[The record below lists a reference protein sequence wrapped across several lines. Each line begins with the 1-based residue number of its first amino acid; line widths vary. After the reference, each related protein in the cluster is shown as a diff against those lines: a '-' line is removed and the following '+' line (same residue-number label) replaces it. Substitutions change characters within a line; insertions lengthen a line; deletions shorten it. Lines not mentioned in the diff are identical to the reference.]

1 MKIVN
6 DAKLPFSENVMVDLY
21 LWLILPRDKLMAISG
36 LEYDHDVTDP
46 SIHHS

>member
-21 LWLILPRDKLMAISG
+21 LWLILQSDKLKQYTG
-36 LEYDHDVTDP
+36 
-46 SIHHS
+46 

>member
-21 LWLILPRDKLMAISG
+21 LWLILPRDNGNIR
-36 LEYDHDVTDP
+36 VRV
-46 SIHHS
+46 